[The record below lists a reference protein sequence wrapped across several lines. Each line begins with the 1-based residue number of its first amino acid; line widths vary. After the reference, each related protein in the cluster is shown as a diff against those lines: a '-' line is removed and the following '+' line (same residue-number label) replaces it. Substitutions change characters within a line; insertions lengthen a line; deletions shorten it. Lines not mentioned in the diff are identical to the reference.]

1 MSELKGQKASPLKG
15 KQINGL
21 DNSEVSEETS
31 YILNR
36 K

>member
-1 MSELKGQKASPLKG
+1 MSELKSKNASPLKG
-15 KQINGL
+15 KGINELG
-21 DNSEVSEETS
+21 NSEVSEETS